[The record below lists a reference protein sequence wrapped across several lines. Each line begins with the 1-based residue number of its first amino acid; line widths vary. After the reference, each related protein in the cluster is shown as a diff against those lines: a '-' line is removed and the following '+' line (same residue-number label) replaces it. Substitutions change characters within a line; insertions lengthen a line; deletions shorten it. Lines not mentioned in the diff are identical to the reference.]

1 MGGLGTRKIYLKS
14 VFCRF
19 PNEDEEGGLEWVG
32 YTKVLIKGRTG
43 REGAFWLVFEAIG
56 EGGQS
61 GLGAFFRFF
70 DNNFRILGRVGVRFG
85 FLLHIVV
92 PLV

>member
-32 YTKVLIKGRTG
+32 YTKVLVKGRTG
-43 REGAFWLVFEAIG
+43 REQAFWGLGEAIG
-56 EGGQS
+56 GV
-61 GLGAFFRFF
+61 
-70 DNNFRILGRVGVRFG
+70 GRDG
-85 FLLHIVV
+85 
-92 PLV
+92 

>member
-19 PNEDEEGGLEWVG
+19 PNEGEEGRGFGVG
-32 YTKVLIKGRTG
+32 YTKVLVRGRTG

-56 EGGQS
+56 GV
-61 GLGAFFRFF
+61 
-70 DNNFRILGRVGVRFG
+70 GRDG
-85 FLLHIVV
+85 
-92 PLV
+92 